1 MVLAVSKKFDY
12 ESCKQEI
19 PMFWKEHYAKGNGKY
34 VCGMLESTSMKKWGM
49 TALSI

>member
-19 PMFWKEHYAKGNGKY
+19 PMFWKEHYAKGMENMSAG
-34 VCGMLESTSMKKWGM
+34 CWNQHR
-49 TALSI
+49 